1 MGKKLEEIRSV
12 RIDGDKVYV
21 DTVFL
26 DKNRKKEPKGEEVF
40 VFSSVEK
47 V

>member
-1 MGKKLEEIRSV
+1 MGKKLKEIRSV

-21 DTVFL
+21 NAVFL
-26 DKNRKKEPKGEEVF
+26 DKNRKEEPPGEEIF

-47 V
+47 A